1 MARNKKGVEIAE
13 MIPDRCIGCQICVG
27 ECSVGAIQMSAEGT
41 ATIDPEACI
50 GCGKCS
56 QVCPVGSIRFER
68 KRRLKT
74 SPEAEG
80 LAKVE
85 FADSQG
91 VAIFI
96 EVVKNFGAPVSWE
109 LVGKGKELAEKR
121 KGKVIGLLL
130 GHQVEKIA
138 QEAITYGCDEVHVID
153 HPLLKNYLSK
163 IYGKALADLCALVKP
178 EILLI
183 GATPLGRDLSGIV
196 ATHLQTGLTA
206 DCTALNID
214 EEKGFLLMTRPTF
227 GGNIMATIYCQHHRP
242 QMSTVRPR
250 VMRLALQDPGRKGE
264 IHFQPWVPPEGQ
276 LSEIVD
282 FIEEVPE
289 LGSVDVGR
297 APALVVA
304 GKGACDPASMPLLQE
319 LADLVGGVVAC
330 SRPVVESGLMPYE
343 RQVGQTGKTVAPKL
357 YIGIGVSGAVQHL
370 VGMQGSEKIM
380 AINSDPQA
388 PIFRVADVGLVG
400 NYLEVVPALIAGLK
414 KRKNTS
420 ATEDTEATENYK
432 NNQKQSL
439 KNY

>member
-1 MARNKKGVEIAE
+1 MPRNKKGIEIAE
-13 MIPDRCIGCQICVG
+13 LIPDRCIGCQICVG
-27 ECSVGAIQMSAEGT
+27 ECPVGAIEISAEGV

-56 QVCPVGSIRFER
+56 QVCPVSAIRLER
-68 KRRLKT
+68 KRRQKT
-74 SPEAEG
+74 ALQAEG
-80 LAKVE
+80 LVPVE
-85 FADSQG
+85 SAAYQG
-91 VAIFI
+91 VAVFI
-96 EVVKNFGAPVSWE
+96 EVAEKFGAQVSWE
-109 LVGKGKELAEKR
+109 LVGKGRELAEKR
-121 KGKVIGLLL
+121 KTKVIGLLL
-130 GHQVEKIA
+130 GHRVEKIA
-138 QEAITYGCDEVHVID
+138 QEAIVYGCDEVQVID
-153 HPLLKNYLSK
+153 HPLLQNYLSRT
-163 IYGKALADLCALVKP
+163 YGKALADLCAQVKP

-183 GATPLGRDLSGIV
+183 GATPLGRDLSGVV

-227 GGNIMATIYCQHHRP
+227 GGNIMATIYCQQHRP

-250 VMRLALQDPGRKGE
+250 VMRLPLPDPGRKGE
-264 IHFQPWVPPEGQ
+264 ILFQPWVPPQGQ
-276 LSEIVD
+276 LSEIVA
-282 FIEEVPE
+282 FLEEAP
-289 LGSVDVGR
+289 GAGGVDIGR

-304 GKGACDPASMPLLQE
+304 GKGACDPASMDLLQE

-357 YIGIGVSGAVQHL
+357 YIGIGVSGAVQH
-370 VGMQGSEKIM
+370 VAGMQGSEKIL

-414 KRKNTS
+414 KRRNAF
-420 ATEDTEATENYK
+420 ATEKKTF
-432 NNQKQSL
+432 
-439 KNY
+439 

>member
-1 MARNKKGVEIAE
+1 MPRNRTGIEIAE

-27 ECSVGAIQMSAEGT
+27 ECPVGAIQMSAEGV
-41 ATIDPEACI
+41 AIIDPEACI

-56 QVCPVGSIRFER
+56 SVCPVGSIRIER
-68 KRRLKT
+68 KKRQKAT
-74 SPEAEG
+74 PEAEG
-80 LAKVE
+80 LATVE
-85 FADSQG
+85 FANYHG

-96 EVVKNFGAPVSWE
+96 EVVEKFGAQVSWE
-109 LVGKGKELAEKR
+109 LVGKGRELAEKQKTR
-121 KGKVIGLLL
+121 VVGLLL

-138 QEAITYGCDEVHVID
+138 RDAITYGCDEVYVID

-163 IYGKALADLCALVKP
+163 IYGKALADLCARIRP

-227 GGNIMATIYCQHHRP
+227 GGNIMATIYCQQHRP

-250 VMRLALQDPGRKGE
+250 VMRLALQGPGRKGD
-264 IHFQPWVPPEGQ
+264 IHLQPWVPPEGQ
-276 LSEIVD
+276 LSQIVD

-289 LGSVDVGR
+289 AGSVDVGR

-304 GKGACDPASMPLLQE
+304 GKGACDPTSMPLLQE

-400 NYLEVVPALIAGLK
+400 NYLEVVPALISSLK
-414 KRKNTS
+414 KRKDAF
-420 ATEDTEATENYK
+420 ATEITENLKNQK
-432 NNQKQSL
+432 NNH
-439 KNY
+439 